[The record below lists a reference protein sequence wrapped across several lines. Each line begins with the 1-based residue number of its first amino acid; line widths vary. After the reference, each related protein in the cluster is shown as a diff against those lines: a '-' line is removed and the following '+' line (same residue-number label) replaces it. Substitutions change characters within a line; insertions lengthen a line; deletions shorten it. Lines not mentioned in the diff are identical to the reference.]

1 MVFSVGLLKQF
12 LEDMEAYSNVN
23 LVVSLLMGTCQ
34 CTRAKLEMLP
44 NMVLKRGPV
53 KEFPILVTASK
64 FSSYIMPHSL

>member
-34 CTRAKLEMLP
+34 YTRAKFR
-44 NMVLKRGPV
+44 NDGAKKG
-53 KEFPILVTASK
+53 AQ
-64 FSSYIMPHSL
+64 